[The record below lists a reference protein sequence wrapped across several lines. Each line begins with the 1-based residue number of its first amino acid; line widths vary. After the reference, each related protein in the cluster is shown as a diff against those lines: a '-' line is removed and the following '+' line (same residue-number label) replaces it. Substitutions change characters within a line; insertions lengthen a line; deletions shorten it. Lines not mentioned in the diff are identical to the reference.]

1 MSKEKTSLS
10 GRRAEA
16 NRKFT
21 VADGTVPEVIEFA
34 EEHPEAV
41 EAMLAAEKASDKPRK
56 GIVGAAVFEDAT
68 PAKKRKSKASEK

>member
-34 EEHPEAV
+34 EEHPEA
-41 EAMLAAEKASDKPRK
+41 ADALLAAEKASDKPRK
-56 GIVGAAVFEDAT
+56 GIVGAAVFEEA
-68 PAKKRKSKASEK
+68 PAKKRKPKASEK